1 MGQIGV
7 LWVGKG
13 RDRLLGELVA
23 RYQARLERF
32 AKVTMAHVAE
42 ATGEGRSPA
51 EARRLEAERLRQVL
65 TRWERGKSGSG
76 PGRSPGR
83 SPGLLVV
90 LDERGQLLTSAQ
102 LAEQL
107 TRATERGLGRTSFV
121 IGGDEGVD
129 PALRDEAGLLLSL
142 SRMTFT
148 HEFARAVL
156 MEQLYRAH
164 AIQAGHPYHR
174 E

>member
-13 RDRLLGELVA
+13 RDRLLAELVA

-32 AKVTMAHVAE
+32 AKVTMAHVPE

-51 EARRLEAERLRQVL
+51 EARRLEAERMRQVL
-65 TRWERGKSGSG
+65 ARWDRG
-76 PGRSPGR
+76 R
-83 SPGLLVV
+83 PGLTVV

-107 TRATERGLGRTSFV
+107 TGASERGLGRAAFI
-121 IGGDEGVD
+121 IGGDEGID
-129 PALRDEAGLLLSL
+129 PTLRDEAGLLLSL